1 MQNIDIND
9 GKVVHLVRRA
19 PPLSTSSRSGSAP
32 SSSNSSPRH
41 NTRRRNNGRNDDN
54 SYLVGAFSIPQE
66 AFNPNSFQQMLQ
78 NVVSNM
84 GDIGRNATV
93 MSRTSEDGSSVD
105 VQINLAQ
112 MPPLNEARQR
122 LNQAKRFIGYINA
135 IIDVIER
142 PDSIPG
148 VTTNESDSN
157 ISNGSLFGDVNS
169 SQSQSLEAQL
179 AAHAAQSIAAASNAF
194 DQIGIPLV
202 PGSQIIIQGS
212 SSNSSQNQSNSSIRI
227 AQPVIIQSGSINGH
241 RSSDTSN
248 ANNNNTTNNLNNN
261 NNSSSGNTNG
271 SNSAEHV
278 RPNFNSN
285 NDYNA
290 TAVPASELNVLFNNV
305 FQTQER
311 LRPHIQRYQQLV
323 AEEGALTEQ
332 QSSEAQNL
340 QRNCMRATHHL
351 AHIFHLIS
359 DLSIN
364 FSQPTRN
371 VGVIQSLAPHSMESV
386 SVSVPFASRQSS
398 GETNGRTSR
407 TPSTAAT
414 TDNLSSTTTASQ
426 QASEVAATAGS
437 TTTSTTS
444 VPRFSQSNSGGQS
457 SSVFVAQ
464 SPIVVMEVGSTVER
478 MPVPNSNGQ
487 RMESNQQNVSTPAPN
502 PRSLF
507 IPPAFDPFLQWFVKF
522 QN

>member
-1 MQNIDIND
+1 
-9 GKVVHLVRRA
+9 L
-19 PPLSTSSRSGSAP
+19 
-32 SSSNSSPRH
+32 
-41 NTRRRNNGRNDDN
+41 RRRNNGRNEDN

-112 MPPLNEARQR
+112 MPPQNEARQR

-135 IIDVIER
+135 IVDVIER

-148 VTTNESDSN
+148 VATNESDSN
-157 ISNGSLFGDVNS
+157 ISNGSLFGDANS

-241 RSSDTSN
+241 RSSDASN
-248 ANNNNTTNNLNNN
+248 ANNNNNTTNNLNNNN

-271 SNSAEHV
+271 SNSAEQV
-278 RPNFNSN
+278 RPNLNSN
-285 NDYNA
+285 NDYNS

-311 LRPHIQRYQQLV
+311 LRPHVQRYQQLI
-323 AEEGALTEQ
+323 AEEGSLTEQ
-332 QSSEAQNL
+332 QLSEAQNL

-359 DLSIN
+359 DLSVN

-386 SVSVPFASRQSS
+386 SVSVPFASRQGS

-407 TPSTAAT
+407 MPPTAPT
-414 TDNLSSTTTASQ
+414 TDNLSSTTAPSQ

-444 VPRFSQSNSGGQS
+444 VPRFSQSNSSGQS

-478 MPVPNSNGQ
+478 IPVPNSNGQ
-487 RMESNQQNVSTPAPN
+487 RMESNQQNASTPVPN
-502 PRSLF
+502 PRSIF
-507 IPPAFDPFLQWFVKF
+507 IPSAFDPFLQWFVKF
-522 QN
+522 